1 MPQNCIYLQCSE
13 ELFEKNS
20 SIAEYEI
27 IENLKTDHKNIQ
39 NIITMHNTT
48 NQMSR
53 RHFLATTGAIAGTA
67 LLNPLSDIKAK
78 TTGISAPTGKKL
90 RIALVGT
97 GGRGTSMWGR
107 DILKSYPDYLEFVG
121 LCDKNEG
128 RAETGKRI
136 IGTSCPTYT
145 DFEKM
150 MNETKPDVLIV
161 TTMDSTHHQFIIR
174 GMELGADII
183 TEKPMTTDEKK
194 IQAILDAEKRTGKTC
209 RVTFNYRYSP
219 HRAKIWELL
228 RAGEIGD
235 ITSVDFHW
243 YLDTS
248 HGADYFRRWHR
259 LVECSGS
266 LWVHKASHH
275 FDLLNWWIDSDP
287 ESVYALGALNHYGK
301 NGTIRAENCRTCP
314 HTDKCKFFFDITKN
328 KNYMELYVVNEK
340 YDGYLRDGCVF
351 KKDVNIFDKMAAT
364 IKYKNGVQVAYSLTT
379 YSPYEGY
386 RIAFN
391 GTKGRL
397 EAWIQES
404 KPTSDA
410 NYDEIV
416 LFKNF
421 NKRQYIQIPFGTS
434 GHGGGDALLK
444 DQIFLPNIDDP
455 FQQCAN
461 TRDGALAC
469 LVGIAA
475 RNSIASGQ
483 PVKIADLTSI
493 QPQEKKLYKRIL

>member
-1 MPQNCIYLQCSE
+1 
-13 ELFEKNS
+13 
-20 SIAEYEI
+20 
-27 IENLKTDHKNIQ
+27 
-39 NIITMHNTT
+39 
-48 NQMSR
+48 MSR

-67 LLNPLSDIKAK
+67 LLNPLSDIKAE

-128 RAETGKRI
+128 RVETGKRI

-228 RAGEIGD
+228 RTGEIGD

-275 FDLLNWWIDSDP
+275 FDLLN
-287 ESVYALGALNHYGK
+287 
-301 NGTIRAENCRTCP
+301 
-314 HTDKCKFFFDITKN
+314 
-328 KNYMELYVVNEK
+328 
-340 YDGYLRDGCVF
+340 
-351 KKDVNIFDKMAAT
+351 
-364 IKYKNGVQVAYSLTT
+364 
-379 YSPYEGY
+379 
-386 RIAFN
+386 
-391 GTKGRL
+391 
-397 EAWIQES
+397 
-404 KPTSDA
+404 
-410 NYDEIV
+410 
-416 LFKNF
+416 
-421 NKRQYIQIPFGTS
+421 
-434 GHGGGDALLK
+434 
-444 DQIFLPNIDDP
+444 
-455 FQQCAN
+455 
-461 TRDGALAC
+461 
-469 LVGIAA
+469 
-475 RNSIASGQ
+475 
-483 PVKIADLTSI
+483 
-493 QPQEKKLYKRIL
+493 

>member
-1 MPQNCIYLQCSE
+1 MMVMNKI
-13 ELFEKNS
+13 
-20 SIAEYEI
+20 
-27 IENLKTDHKNIQ
+27 
-39 NIITMHNTT
+39 
-48 NQMSR
+48 SR
-53 RHFLATTGAIAGTA
+53 RHFLAATGAITGAA
-67 LLNPLSDIKAK
+67 LLNPLSEVAAKAVENPNV
-78 TTGISAPTGKKL
+78 AGKKL
-90 RIALVGT
+90 RLAIVGT
-97 GGRGTSMWGR
+97 GGRGTSMWGY
-107 DILKSYPDYLEFVG
+107 DLMKSYPDYIEFVG

-128 RAETGKRI
+128 RVETGKKI
-136 IGTSCPTYT
+136 IGASCPTYT

-150 MNETKPDVLIV
+150 MKGTRPDVLIV
-161 TTMDSTHHQFIIR
+161 TTMDSTHHHFIIR

-194 IQAILDAEKRTGKTC
+194 IQAILDAEKRTGKNC

-287 ESVYALGALNHYGK
+287 ESVYALGSLDHYGK
-301 NGTIRAENCRTCP
+301 NGTFRAENCRTCP
-314 HTDKCKFFFDITKN
+314 H
-328 KNYMELYVVNEK
+328 LYVANEK

-351 KKDVNIFDKMAAT
+351 KNDVNIFDKMAAT
-364 IKYKNGVQVAYSLTT
+364 IRYKNGVQVAYSLTT

-404 KPTSDA
+404 RPTSDV
-410 NYDEIV
+410 NFDELV

-421 NKRQYIQIPFGTS
+421 GKREYIQIPFGTS

-444 DQIFLPNIDDP
+444 DQIFLPGIKDP
-455 FQQCAN
+455 YKQCASV
-461 TRDGALAC
+461 RDGALAC

-475 RNSIASGQ
+475 RNSIATGQ

-493 QPQEKKLYKRIL
+493 QPQEKKLYQRIL

>member
-1 MPQNCIYLQCSE
+1 MMVMNKI
-13 ELFEKNS
+13 
-20 SIAEYEI
+20 
-27 IENLKTDHKNIQ
+27 
-39 NIITMHNTT
+39 
-48 NQMSR
+48 SR
-53 RHFLATTGAIAGTA
+53 RHFLAATGAITGAA
-67 LLNPLSDIKAK
+67 LLNPLSEVAAKAVENPNV
-78 TTGISAPTGKKL
+78 AGKKL
-90 RIALVGT
+90 RLAIVGT
-97 GGRGTSMWGR
+97 GGRGTSMWGY
-107 DILKSYPDYLEFVG
+107 DLMKSYPDYIEFVG

-128 RAETGKRI
+128 RVETGKKI
-136 IGTSCPTYT
+136 IGASCPTYT

-150 MNETKPDVLIV
+150 MKGTRPDVLIV
-161 TTMDSTHHQFIIR
+161 TTMDSTHHHFIIR

-194 IQAILDAEKRTGKTC
+194 IQAILDAEKRTGKNC

-275 FDLLNWWIDSDP
+275 FDLLNWWIDS
-287 ESVYALGALNHYGK
+287 GK
-301 NGTIRAENCRTCP
+301 NGTFRAENCRTCP
-314 HTDKCKFFFDITKN
+314 HTSKCKFYYDITRN
-328 KNYMELYVVNEK
+328 QNYMDLYVANEK

-351 KKDVNIFDKMAAT
+351 KNDVNIFDKMAAT
-364 IKYKNGVQVAYSLTT
+364 IRYKNGVQVAYSLTT

-404 KPTSDA
+404 RPTSDV
-410 NYDEIV
+410 NFDELV

-421 NKRQYIQIPFGTS
+421 GKREYIQIPFGTS

-444 DQIFLPNIDDP
+444 DQIFLPGIKDP
-455 FQQCAN
+455 YKQCASV
-461 TRDGALAC
+461 RDGALAC

-475 RNSIASGQ
+475 RNSIATGQ

-493 QPQEKKLYKRIL
+493 QPQEKKLYQRIL